1 MSIEGEREITD
12 TRRGKG
18 IYDRLIAGEPLLRGR
33 PVANSIYQP
42 ARLHTHPV
50 ETVELNDTFL
60 SLMEAELQT
69 MLDEM
74 FNPEIPFRRCKS
86 SRGTCEYCPFKTL
99 CGK

>member
-1 MSIEGEREITD
+1 M
-12 TRRGKG
+12 
-18 IYDRLIAGEPLLRGR
+18 
-33 PVANSIYQP
+33 
-42 ARLHTHPV
+42 